1 MDKLTFGEA
10 VREYGFEL
18 CELVRIIQQEN
29 LKHESAGGNILLHD
43 EELIKYKLR
52 QPEYSVGEFRKV
64 VEKYSGDAKGL
75 EELAKT
81 LIETKRFELLFV
93 EGMEDAKPINRLLE
107 EGEYEFLYLLFEEQE
122 EVRRKV
128 IHEFGINEPLLA
140 AEVGAQYQDWELV
153 REALR
158 YTSVK
163 AVIETCPAARTN
175 LDWLSGQLHS
185 EMLSEASDYLDQV
198 KEAIARIDPSAINP
212 AGEEVKVIR
221 RTKSMEYR
229 EMLGLISKIRRA
241 VSEEMGIKLPSNI
254 RFSEP
259 EGSYGTIGY
268 DKRELY
274 HDHDVRMQP
283 EA

>member
-10 VREYGFEL
+10 VREYGFDL

-29 LKHESAGGNILLHD
+29 LKYESVGSNILLP
-43 EELIKYKLR
+43 EQELIKYKLR
-52 QPEYSVGEFRKV
+52 QPDYSVEEFRKV
-64 VEKYSGDAKGL
+64 AEKYSGDSREL
-75 EELAKT
+75 EKIAQA

-93 EGMEDAKPINRLLE
+93 EGMEEAKPINRLLE

-122 EVRRKV
+122 DIRRKV

-153 REALR
+153 REALK

-175 LDWLSGQLHS
+175 LDWLSEQMNS
-185 EMLSEASDYLDQV
+185 ELLSEASDYLDQAR
-198 KEAIARIDPSAINP
+198 EAIARIDPSAMNSS
-212 AGEEVKVIR
+212 GEDVKVIR
-221 RTKSMEYR
+221 KTKSMEYR
-229 EMLGLISKIRRA
+229 EMLGLISRIRRA
-241 VSEEMGIKLPSNI
+241 VSKEMGIRLPSNI
-254 RFSEP
+254 HFSEP

-268 DKRELY
+268 DRGNLY
-274 HDHDVRMQP
+274 HDIRMQP

>member
-29 LKHESAGGNILLHD
+29 LKYESAGSNILLHD

-52 QPEYSVGEFRKV
+52 QPDYSVGEFKKV

-93 EGMEDAKPINRLLE
+93 EGMEEAKPINRLLE

-122 EVRRKV
+122 DVRRKV
-128 IHEFGINEPLLA
+128 IREFGVNEPLLA
-140 AEVGAQYQDWELV
+140 AEVGAQYRDWELV
-153 REALR
+153 REALK
-158 YTSVK
+158 YVPVK
-163 AVIETCPAARTN
+163 AIIKTCPAARTN
-175 LDWLSGQLHS
+175 LSWLSGQLHS
-185 EMLSEASDYLDQV
+185 EMLSEASDYLDQA

-212 AGEEVKVIR
+212 AGEIKALR
-221 RTKSMEYR
+221 RTKNMEYR
-229 EMLGLISKIRRA
+229 EMLGLISRIRRA
-241 VSEEMGIKLPSNI
+241 VSEEMGIRLPSNI

-268 DKRELY
+268 DRGELY
-274 HDHDVRMQP
+274 HDHDVRMQSR
-283 EA
+283 A